1 MHETQRKRQEA
12 APMNAS
18 KTNRIHRMIAGTV
31 GACLFG
37 LIGFSPM
44 TTEADET
51 NDGLALGLEVAQDQ
65 TRAGAIEATAKILRD
80 EQDKAKWA
88 LEVRFEN
95 RDREDRQIAQFEE
108 RIEKST
114 YRPVM
119 ARSGP
124 IPTVAWTIKE
134 RIVLEP
140 GAVSVVR
147 HPLPKA
153 LCAALARYARAQEQ
167 AESGKVAAGPTTSFS
182 TSLVGNVDPGP
193 DAAPA
198 AGRAAFVQVKSA
210 KAPLL
215 ANARAMFDP

>member
-1 MHETQRKRQEA
+1 
-12 APMNAS
+12 MNAS
-18 KTNRIHRMIAGTV
+18 NKSRIHRVVAGTV
-31 GACLFG
+31 AACLFG
-37 LIGFSPM
+37 LIGLLPM

-51 NDGLALGLEVAQDQ
+51 NDGLAQGFEVAQDQ
-65 TRAGAIEATAKILRD
+65 TRAGAIDATAKILRD

-95 RDREDRQIAQFEE
+95 RDKEGRQIAQFEE
-108 RIEKST
+108 RVEKST

-119 ARSGP
+119 ARSEP

-153 LCAALARYARAQEQ
+153 LCAALSRYSRVQEQ
-167 AESGKVAAGPTTSFS
+167 ADSGKVATGPVTSFS
-182 TSLVGNVDPGP
+182 TSLVGSADP
-193 DAAPA
+193 APNA
-198 AGRAAFVQVKSA
+198 VPAVARAVFAQVKNA
-210 KAPLL
+210 KASPLG
-215 ANARAMFDP
+215 NARMFDP